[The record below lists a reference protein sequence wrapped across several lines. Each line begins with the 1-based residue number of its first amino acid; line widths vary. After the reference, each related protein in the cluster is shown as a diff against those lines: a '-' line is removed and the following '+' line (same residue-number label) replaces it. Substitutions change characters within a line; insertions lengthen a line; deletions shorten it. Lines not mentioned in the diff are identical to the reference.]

1 MTSTVTRRALWG
13 AGLSILLSVAGG
25 GAVMLGLPQHFEADA
40 ATETAAAPPPAVPV
54 SVSRAQSKRITTWE
68 EFSGRLE
75 AIERVEVRPRVGG
88 AILKAHFRE
97 GALVKQGDLLVTIDP
112 EPYAA
117 AVERAKAQVEA
128 AEARVALAKI
138 ELERGRKLVTT
149 SAIPQS
155 GVDQRAS
162 AYDEAQAEVRS
173 AKAAL
178 RTAELDLQYTEVRAP
193 ISGRVGR
200 LDITAGNLVAAGSAS
215 PVLTTLVSVDPIY
228 ASFNASE
235 EVVTTALAKLAA
247 SAGGSSIERLPV
259 QVGTAADDGTPI
271 TGHIQLI
278 NNEVDAATG
287 TIRVRAAL
295 ENAEG
300 KLIPGQFVRIRIG
313 EPDPEEKLVV
323 SDRAI
328 GSDQDKKFVFVVGT
342 DNKVEYRQ
350 VKLGPNSDGLRIVE
364 SGLKSGENIVV
375 NGLQR
380 VRPGV
385 VVAPQQVEETTAS
398 IAK

>member
-13 AGLSILLSVAGG
+13 AGLSILLSVGG
-25 GAVMLGLPQHFEADA
+25 GAAVMFGLPQHFEADA
-40 ATETAAAPPPAVPV
+40 ATDASAAAPPAVPV
-54 SVSRAQSKRITTWE
+54 SVARAQSKRITTWE

-128 AEARVALAKI
+128 AEARVSLAKI

-149 SAIPQS
+149 SAVPQS
-155 GVDQRAS
+155 SVDQRAS

-200 LDITAGNLVAAGSAS
+200 LDVTAGNLVAAGSAS

-235 EVVTTALAKLAA
+235 EVVTTALARLAA
-247 SAGGSSIERLPV
+247 SAGGNAIERLPV

-271 TGHIQLI
+271 LGHIQLI

-295 ENAEG
+295 ENADG
-300 KLIPGQFVRIRIG
+300 RLIPGQFVRIRIG
-313 EPDPEEKLVV
+313 EPDPEEKLVI

-398 IAK
+398 IAQ

>member
-54 SVSRAQSKRITTWE
+54 SVARAQSKRITTWE

-88 AILKAHFRE
+88 AVLKAHFRE

-200 LDITAGNLVAAGSAS
+200 LDVTAGNLVAAGSAS

-235 EVVTTALAKLAA
+235 GVVAKALA
-247 SAGGSSIERLPV
+247 ELPKTDGALPALEQIPV
-259 QVGTAADDGTPI
+259 EIGTLSDEGTPI
-271 TGHIQLI
+271 KGTLHLI
-278 NNEVDAATG
+278 DNQVDSASG
-287 TIRVRAAL
+287 TIGVRAVFD
-295 ENAEG
+295 NPDG
-300 KLIPGQFVRIRIG
+300 RLIPGQFVRVRMG
-313 EPDPEEKLVV
+313 EPKPENRIVI

-328 GSDQDKKFVFVVGT
+328 GTDQDKRFVFVV
-342 DNKVEYRQ
+342 DAENKVSYRQ
-350 VKLGPNSDGLRIVE
+350 IKPGAPADGQRIIE
-364 SGLKSGENIVV
+364 SGLAAGDTIVV

-380 VRPGV
+380 IRPGATI
-385 VVAPQQVEETTAS
+385 APQAEDKVAAS
-398 IAK
+398 Q